1 VFSGSHIFVEV
12 VLLKKLLVISIF
24 ALVALF
30 AVGTA
35 FANTP
40 DVGTD
45 EKTVPAAVDVSP
57 DAAIDNAKALLTT
70 DQGVKTHGVLGA
82 EKMVSP
88 DAAIDNAKALLT
100 TDQGVKTHGVLGAE
114 KMESGSSPSA
124 VYGPAAVDRYVAVVS
139 EDKLKEKTD
148 GKSLLTGL
156 GVDEKLLRG
165 FWILEGFLKDDKKE
179 IGYVK
184 GDLGVL
190 NFEFNAKGTFNG
202 VRVADIGMFKVW
214 NFDKKE
220 VVAFKMVFSDDE
232 LKDRTC
238 AIIRKVVFDEDE
250 TKAKYEYL
258 GKDDVVGEKAPDGYT
273 YTYIARLGVECKGKF
288 DFAAEDAVVIRD
300 PAFAAAVNTLYP
312 TSKLVDDGSL
322 PARVFQKVLDR
333 RVDIFDKGAELPT
346 GLVHEPYEKFRFVT
360 DSALNN
366 AGIVSTVVQKLPVYE
381 AEKNELVHFFLD
393 VSKFSGKKAG
403 DIKVAKIQPKGLLS
417 EEVEAVAFG
426 VVHALNEL
434 ADGKAAFFV
443 DDKNAK
449 GFDVKRVVAAD
460 EMIDS
465 AKKYYVGIVG
475 EGGNPVVI
483 YSEGST
489 PDPEKPVEPV
499 TPEIEGLPEGVKPMS
514 NAVAVFDDA
523 AATGLSEDAQ
533 KALGDKDKA
542 GQFFVKESLRASIME
557 RDNLTS
563 PAFSAPVF
571 KGEVASGEVGLVMFE
586 LTGFTGKKVSDV
598 KALKVLND
606 AAADAVAFTQVYAAK
621 DLADGTFAVVAS
633 DKKTIR
639 AAGDTVAA
647 GDYILFAIKDNGE
660 FDLNADDGVISDP
673 SFAACPTA
681 QPQPSDGSSGGCS
694 VGGFAPAAL
703 LLVAPLFLL
712 LKK

>member
-45 EKTVPAAVDVSP
+45 EKTRPAAEDVSP
-57 DAAIDNAKALLTT
+57 DVAILKAKTLLKG
-70 DQGVKTHGVLGA
+70 QGEQTYGVLGA
-82 EKMVSP
+82 EK
-88 DAAIDNAKALLT
+88 K
-100 TDQGVKTHGVLGAE
+100 K
-114 KMESGSSPSA
+114 SGSSPSA
-124 VYGPAAVDRYVAVVS
+124 VYGPAAVDSYVAVVS
-139 EDKLKEKTD
+139 EDMLKKKTD

-156 GVDEKLLRG
+156 GVDENLLRG
-165 FWILEGFLKDDKKE
+165 FWILEGTLTDDKKKE

-190 NFEFNAKGTFNG
+190 NFEFNTNDTFNG

-214 NFDKKE
+214 DFKKKE

-238 AIIRKVVFDEDE
+238 AIIRKVVFNKDEA
-250 TKAKYEYL
+250 KAKYEYL
-258 GKDDVVGEKAPDGYT
+258 GKDDVVGEKAPDKYT

-288 DFAAEDAVVIRD
+288 DFAAKDDIKIYD

-312 TSKLVDDGSL
+312 TSTSKFVYDGSL
-322 PARVFQKVLDR
+322 PARVSQKDLDR
-333 RVDIFDKGAELPT
+333 RVHIFDKGAALPT
-346 GLVHEPYEKFRFVT
+346 GLVHEPYVGFHFVT

-381 AEKNELVHFFLD
+381 AVKNELVHFFLD

-403 DIKVAKIQPKGLLS
+403 DIKVAKIKPKGLLS

-681 QPQPSDGSSGGCS
+681 QPQPSGGSSGGCS